1 MLCRGTDKPR
11 QGTQDKEPRP
21 WWARLSS
28 LVPWLKIAGVR
39 TERFPARAGTTSK
52 RKFKKNNFRT
62 KTVPELPALSQK
74 LEQMARK
81 KTGKW
86 ERKWENGKN
95 GTTETDAAGLRDQAE
110 IPRLRSG

>member
-1 MLCRGTDKPR
+1 L
-11 QGTQDKEPRP
+11 
-21 WWARLSS
+21 
-28 LVPWLKIAGVR
+28 LV
-39 TERFPARAGTTSK
+39 
-52 RKFKKNNFRT
+52 FKKNDSPLTRGQLQNANLKRT
-62 KTVPELPALSQK
+62 ISEQKPSPVPELPALSQK